1 MQDIYDYILW
11 RGDLTIK
18 QSEFN
23 KIDSLILAQLSYVM
37 FDDILAGPESENYI
51 TLQEASGK
59 FWAHHTEE
67 EINTSSRL
75 VKESAF
81 LLKKMADTRRYGNF
95 LLGKYVNRID
105 YEKQQQFSAMKI
117 KLPDRNVFIAFR
129 GTDDTIV
136 GWRED
141 FNMAYL
147 PQVPSQTDAVDYLE
161 KIIRWND
168 WKIMLGGHSKGGNL
182 AVYAAVNCKKNLK
195 RRITCVYNFDGPG
208 FLEKMVQSN
217 AYKEVVPLI
226 RTYIPETSIIGK
238 LLEHQEDYL
247 VVKSS
252 QTGIMQHDPLSWK
265 IEQKDFLYAKE
276 IDHNSKIMDATIT
289 SWIEKMEIKQREQ
302 FVEVL
307 FYLLEI
313 NDIRTT
319 QDFTKIKW
327 KNITDLIKS
336 MNDMKPE
343 SKKVFNETMKLLW
356 TEANRVMQ
364 SNIIQN
370 RNLMIKRRNEEIK
383 ARKKSNQVLIAEK
396 KE

>member
-1 MQDIYDYILW
+1 
-11 RGDLTIK
+11 
-18 QSEFN
+18 
-23 KIDSLILAQLSYVM
+23 
-37 FDDILAGPESENYI
+37 
-51 TLQEASGK
+51 
-59 FWAHHTEE
+59 
-67 EINTSSRL
+67 
-75 VKESAF
+75 
-81 LLKKMADTRRYGNF
+81 
-95 LLGKYVNRID
+95 
-105 YEKQQQFSAMKI
+105 
-117 KLPDRNVFIAFR
+117 
-129 GTDDTIV
+129 
-136 GWRED
+136 
-141 FNMAYL
+141 
-147 PQVPSQTDAVDYLE
+147 
-161 KIIRWND
+161 
-168 WKIMLGGHSKGGNL
+168 
-182 AVYAAVNCKKNLK
+182 
-195 RRITCVYNFDGPG
+195 
-208 FLEKMVQSN
+208 MVQSN